1 MGLVA
6 FLTSD
11 ATYNHV
17 CIHTQAMGDKKA
29 TNPMGSAA
37 DNEEEEEDEE
47 EEEAEAATRE
57 WSQRVAQ
64 GWANASAISLKTGAG
79 KWVGGLVGHKFS
91 VKLKIC
97 ADKSGKVLLS
107 IVLL

>member
-1 MGLVA
+1 
-6 FLTSD
+6 
-11 ATYNHV
+11 
-17 CIHTQAMGDKKA
+17 MGDKKA

-37 DNEEEEEDEE
+37 DNEEEEEEEDEE

-64 GWANASAISLKTGAG
+64 GWANAAAISLKTVAG

-91 VKLKIC
+91 VKLKMC